1 MTPKVCPMPYDPS
14 SSESRWQAAWEQAGS
29 FTATRDDRP
38 KYYVLEMF
46 PYPSGRIHMGHVRNY
61 TMGDVVAR
69 FRRAQGFSVLHPMGW
84 DAFGMPAENA
94 AMEQG
99 GHPRDWTYANIATMK
114 KQLKPLGLSIDWS
127 REFATCDDDYV
138 HQQQAMFLDMLDAG
152 LITRKSA
159 QVNWDP
165 VDMTVLANEQVIDG
179 KGWRSGA
186 PVGRRELTQWFFRI
200 SDYSDEL
207 LSALE
212 GLTGWPD
219 KVRLMQANW
228 IGKSR
233 GLQFRFET
241 VDAPEGFEAIEVYTT
256 RPDTLMGASF
266 VALSPDHPLVKD
278 LAAADPRV
286 AGFVEE
292 CRRIGTTEEA
302 IETAPKLGFDTGLSV
317 KHPLDPDW
325 HLPIWI
331 ANFVLMDYGTGA
343 IFGSPA
349 HDERDHEFAT
359 KYGLPIPATF
369 GERGMSLG
377 DADAMVAKAPYVP
390 LKSETVTYVRGFSG
404 AADQTGEA
412 AVDAAIAHAEASG
425 YGEGVTKFRLRDW
438 GISRQRY
445 WGCPIPVLHCD
456 KCGTVPEAK
465 ENLPVLLPQDVTFD
479 VPGNPLDRH
488 PTWRQATCPQCGGAA
503 LRETDTMDTFVDS
516 SWYYARFTSPHAAT
530 PTDRADADY
539 WMNVDQYIGGIEH
552 AILHLLYSRFFARAM
567 VKTGHLPESAKEPF
581 DALFTQ
587 GMVTHEV
594 YKSQG
599 TRDITRPD
607 GTPATLIYDQYHLPE
622 EIVFAT
628 EEGGKRVA
636 ILKTEML
643 ADSVSPVDFQ
653 HVQDYVGALGRTQ
666 VEVIPSA
673 KMSKSKKN
681 VVDPVNIVQSFGADT
696 ARWFMLSDS
705 PPERDVE
712 WTSAGAE
719 AAHKFLAKI
728 HRMAEQPENSA
739 LSNFERSAEDDTL
752 LRGAHVTI
760 GRVTEAIE
768 SFAFNKAIAAIYT
781 FANDLSRMSGT
792 TAGRRKVVKLLACLI
807 APMTPHLAEEIWQAA
822 GGKGMVVD
830 QPWPQVDQALLKK
843 DFLSLPIQIN
853 GKRRSEILVS
863 ADATQATI
871 EAAVLADETVQR
883 YLNGAAPKKLIVVPG
898 RIVNVVA

>member
-1 MTPKVCPMPYDPS
+1 MPYDPAQ
-14 SSESRWQAAWEQAGS
+14 SEARWQQAWAEAGT
-29 FTATRDDRP
+29 FTATRDERP

-69 FRRAQGFSVLHPMGW
+69 FKRAQGFSVLHPMGW

-99 GHPRDWTYANIATMK
+99 GHPRDWTYANIATMRD
-114 KQLKPLGLSIDWS
+114 QLRPLGLSIDWS

-138 HQQQAMFLDMLDAG
+138 AQQQALFLDFLEAG

-186 PVGRRELTQWFFRI
+186 AVERKELTQWFFRI

-207 LSALE
+207 LSALD

-233 GLQFRFET
+233 GLQFGFAT
-241 VDAPEGFEAIEVYTT
+241 VDAPSGFERIEVYTT

-266 VALSPDHPLVKD
+266 LALSPDHPLVKL
-278 LAAADPRV
+278 LAETRPEVAA
-286 AGFVEE
+286 FVEE

-302 IETAPKLGFDTGLSV
+302 IETAPKLGFDTGLTV
-317 KHPLDPDW
+317 RHPLDPNW
-325 HLPIWI
+325 HLPIWV

-359 KYGLPIPATF
+359 KYGLPIRATF
-369 GERGMSLG
+369 GERGMDLAE
-377 DADAMVAKAPYVP
+377 ADALVAKVAYVP
-390 LKSETVTYVRGFSG
+390 LKSETVTFVRGFAGES
-404 AADQTGEA
+404 DQTGEA
-412 AVDAAIAHAEASG
+412 AVDAAIAHAEAQG

-445 WGCPIPVLHCD
+445 WGCPIPVVHCSQ
-456 KCGTVPEAK
+456 CGTVPEAK
-465 ENLPVLLPQDVTFD
+465 KNLPVLLPQDVSFD

-488 PTWRQATCPQCGGAA
+488 PSWRQTNCPVCGGAA

-516 SWYYARFTSPHAAT
+516 SWYYARFTAPHADT
-530 PTDRADADY
+530 PTVRADADY

-567 VKTGHLPESAKEPF
+567 VKTGHLPETASEPF

-587 GMVTHEV
+587 GMVTHEI
-594 YKSQG
+594 YM
-599 TRDITRPD
+599 TRDERGRPV
-607 GTPATLIYDQYHLPE
+607 YHLPE
-622 EIVFAT
+622 DVVD
-628 EEGGKRVA
+628 GK
-636 ILKTEML
+636 L
-643 ADSVSPVDFQ
+643 ADGTPV
-653 HVQDYVGALGRTQ
+653 
-666 VEVIPSA
+666 EIIPSA

-681 VVDPVNIVQSFGADT
+681 VVDPVNIVASFGADT

-712 WTSAGAE
+712 WTAAGAE
-719 AAHKFLAKI
+719 AANKFLARVWRLADEAPVEGGDDPDLTRAA
-728 HRMAEQPENSA
+728 HRAIA
-739 LSNFERSAEDDTL
+739 D
-752 LRGAHVTI
+752 VT
-760 GRVTEAIE
+760 RAIE
-768 SFAFNKAIAAIYT
+768 GFAFNKAVAKLYELANAIGKSK
-781 FANDLSRMSGT
+781 AGGDSRRAVLRTM
-792 TAGRRKVVKLLACLI
+792 AQLM
-807 APMTPHLAEEIWQAA
+807 APMVPHLAEDVWAMA
-822 GGKGMVVD
+822 GGQGMAVD
-830 QPWPQVDQALLKK
+830 APWPVADPAMLVD
-843 DFLSLPIQIN
+843 DTVTLPIQIN
-853 GKRRSEILVS
+853 GKRRAEISVPKDM
-863 ADATQATI
+863 AKDEI
-871 EAAVLADETVQR
+871 EALVMADETVQR
-883 YLNGAAPKKLIVVPG
+883 FLEGAAPKKLIVVPG

>member
-1 MTPKVCPMPYDPS
+1 MPYDPS
-14 SSESRWQAAWEQAGS
+14 SLEPRWQHAWADAGS
-29 FTATRDDRP
+29 FAAVRDERP

-69 FRRAQGFSVLHPMGW
+69 FKRAQGYSVLHPMGW

-99 GHPRDWTYANIATMK
+99 GHPRDWTYANIATMRD
-114 KQLKPLGLSIDWS
+114 QLKPLGLSIDWS

-138 HQQQAMFLDMLDAG
+138 HQQQAMFLDMLEAG

-186 PVGRRELTQWFFRI
+186 TVERRELTQWFFRI

-207 LSALE
+207 LTALD
-212 GLTGWPD
+212 GLTGWPE
-219 KVRLMQANW
+219 KVRLMQSNW

-241 VDAPEGFEAIEVYTT
+241 VDAPEEFAAIDVYTT

-286 AGFVEE
+286 AAFVEE

-302 IETAPKLGFDTGLSV
+302 IETAPKLGFDTGLTV
-317 KHPLDPDW
+317 RHPLDADW

-349 HDERDHEFAT
+349 HDERDHDFAT
-359 KYGLPIPATF
+359 KYGLPIRATF
-369 GERGMSLG
+369 GERGMSL
-377 DADAMVAKAPYVP
+377 DQADAMVAAAPYVP

-404 AADQTGEA
+404 EADQTGES
-412 AVDAAIAHAEASG
+412 AVDAAIAHAEANG

-456 KCGTVPEAK
+456 TCGTVPEAK

-503 LRETDTMDTFVDS
+503 RRETDTMDTFVDS
-516 SWYYARFTSPHAAT
+516 SWYYARFTSPKAAT

-567 VKTGHLPESAKEPF
+567 VKTGHLPDSAKEPF

-587 GMVTHEV
+587 GMVTHEI
-594 YKSQG
+594 YRTTDDRG
-599 TRDITRPD
+599 RPV
-607 GTPATLIYDQYHLPE
+607 YHLPE
-622 EIVFAT
+622 DVT
-628 EEGGKRVA
+628 DGK
-636 ILKTEML
+636 LT
-643 ADSVSPVDFQ
+643 DGTP
-653 HVQDYVGALGRTQ
+653 

-681 VVDPVNIVQSFGADT
+681 VVDPVNIVANFGADT

-712 WTSAGAE
+712 WTAAGAE
-719 AAHKFLAKI
+719 AANKFLARVWRLADEAGGNDLNGGDDPDLTRAA
-728 HRMAEQPENSA
+728 HRAIN
-739 LSNFERSAEDDTL
+739 D
-752 LRGAHVTI
+752 VTK
-760 GRVTEAIE
+760 AIE
-768 SFAFNKAIAAIYT
+768 GFAFNKAVAKIYEL
-781 FANDLSRMSGT
+781 ANAVGKSK
-792 TAGRRKVVKLLACLI
+792 AGGEARRAVLRIMAQLMG
-807 APMTPHLAEEIWQAA
+807 PMVPHLAEDVWAMA
-822 GGKGMVVD
+822 GGQGLLVD
-830 QPWPQVDQALLKK
+830 APWPKADPALLE
-843 DFLSLPIQIN
+843 DDTVVLPIQIN
-853 GKRRSEILVS
+853 GKRRAEISVPK
-863 ADATQATI
+863 DMPKDRI
-871 EAAVLADETVQR
+871 EAMVLADETV
-883 YLNGAAPKKLIVVPG
+883 LKFLDGAAPKKLIVVPG

>member
-1 MTPKVCPMPYDPS
+1 MPYDPS
-14 SSESRWQAAWEQAGS
+14 SLEPRWQKAWADARS
-29 FTATRDDRP
+29 FTAVRDGRP

-69 FRRAQGFSVLHPMGW
+69 FKRAQGYSVLHPMGW

-99 GHPRDWTYANIATMK
+99 GHPRDWTRANIATMRD
-114 KQLKPLGLSIDWS
+114 QLRPLGLSIDWS

-138 HQQQAMFLDMLDAG
+138 HQQQAMFLDMLGAG

-186 PVGRRELTQWFFRI
+186 PVERRELTQWFFRI

-207 LSALE
+207 LAALD
-212 GLTGWPD
+212 GLTGWPE
-219 KVRLMQANW
+219 KVRLMQSNW

-233 GLQFRFET
+233 GLQFRFQT
-241 VDAPEGFEAIEVYTT
+241 VDAPEDFPAIEVYTT

-266 VALSPDHPLVKD
+266 VALSPDHPLVRD
-278 LAAADPRV
+278 LAAADPKV
-286 AGFVEE
+286 AGFVED

-302 IETAPKLGFDTGLSV
+302 IETAPKLGFDTGLTV
-317 KHPLDPDW
+317 KHPLDADW

-349 HDERDHEFAT
+349 HDERDHEFAL
-359 KYGLPIPATF
+359 KYGLPIRATF
-369 GERGMSLG
+369 GERGMSPEQ
-377 DADAMVAKAPYVP
+377 ADAMVAGAAYVP
-390 LKSETVTYVRGFSG
+390 LKSETVTYVSGFSG
-404 AADQTGEA
+404 QADQTGEA
-412 AVDAAIAHAEASG
+412 AVDAAIAHAEAAG

-456 KCGTVPEAK
+456 TCGTVPEAK

-488 PTWRQATCPQCGGAA
+488 PTWRRATCPQCGGAA

-567 VKTGHLPESAKEPF
+567 VRTGHLPESAKEPF
-581 DALFTQ
+581 GALFTQ
-587 GMVTHEV
+587 GMVTHEI
-594 YKSQG
+594 YM
-599 TRDITRPD
+599 TRDDRGRPV
-607 GTPATLIYDQYHLPE
+607 YHLPE
-622 EIVFAT
+622 DVT
-628 EEGGKRVA
+628 DGKLTDGTA
-636 ILKTEML
+636 
-643 ADSVSPVDFQ
+643 
-653 HVQDYVGALGRTQ
+653 

-681 VVDPVNIVQSFGADT
+681 VVDPVNIVANFGADT

-712 WTSAGAE
+712 WTAAGAE
-719 AAHKFLAKI
+719 AAHKFLARVWRLTDEAGEGGEDPDLTRAA
-728 HRMAEQPENSA
+728 HRAIN
-739 LSNFERSAEDDTL
+739 D
-752 LRGAHVTI
+752 VT
-760 GRVTEAIE
+760 RAIE
-768 SFAFNKAIAAIYT
+768 GFAFNKAVARIYEL
-781 FANDLSRMSGT
+781 ANAVGKSK
-792 TAGRRKVVKLLACLI
+792 AGGEARRAVLRIMAQLMG
-807 APMTPHLAEEIWQAA
+807 PMVPHLAEEVWAMA
-822 GGKGMVVD
+822 GGQGLLVD
-830 QPWPQVDQALLKK
+830 APWPKPDPAMLEDDTVI
-843 DFLSLPIQIN
+843 LPIQIN
-853 GKRRSEILVS
+853 GKRRAEISV
-863 ADATQATI
+863 AKDMPKDRI
-871 EAAVLADETVQR
+871 EALVLADETV
-883 YLNGAAPKKLIVVPG
+883 LKFLDGAAPRKLIVVPG

>member
-1 MTPKVCPMPYDPS
+1 MPYDPS
-14 SSESRWQAAWEQAGS
+14 SLESRWQQAWADAGS
-29 FTATRDDRP
+29 FTATRDERP

-69 FRRAQGFSVLHPMGW
+69 FKRAQGFSVLHPMGW

-99 GHPRDWTYANIATMK
+99 GHPRDWTYANIATMRE
-114 KQLKPLGLSIDWS
+114 QLKPLGLSIDWS
-127 REFATCDDDYV
+127 REFATCDDGYV
-138 HQQQAMFLDMLDAG
+138 AQQQALFLDFLEAG

-186 PVGRRELTQWFFRI
+186 PVERKELTQWFFRI
-200 SDYSDEL
+200 SDYSEEL
-207 LSALE
+207 LAALD
-212 GLTGWPD
+212 GLKGWPE
-219 KVRLMQANW
+219 KVRLMQSNW

-241 VDAPEGFEAIEVYTT
+241 VDAPEGFGRIEVYTT

-266 VALSPDHPLVKD
+266 VALSPDHPLVRG
-278 LAAADPRV
+278 LAAADPKV
-286 AGFVEE
+286 AGFCEE

-302 IETAPKLGFDTGLSV
+302 IETAPKMGFDTGLTV
-317 KHPLDPDW
+317 RHPLDGDW

-359 KYGLPIPATF
+359 KYGLPIRATF
-369 GERGMSLG
+369 GERGMTLEQ
-377 DADAMVAKAPYVP
+377 ADALVAEASFTP
-390 LKSETVTYVRGFSG
+390 LKSEVVTYVRGFAG
-404 AADQTGEA
+404 QPDQTGEA
-412 AVDAAIAHAEASG
+412 AVDAAIAHAEANG
-425 YGEGVTKFRLRDW
+425 YGEGVTKYRLRDW

-445 WGCPIPVLHCD
+445 WGCPIPVVHCGT
-456 KCGTVPEAK
+456 CGTVPEAK
-465 ENLPVLLPQDVTFD
+465 RNLPVLLPQDVSFD
-479 VPGNPLDRH
+479 IPGNPLDRH
-488 PTWRQATCPQCGGAA
+488 PTWRNATCPQCGGAA

-567 VKTGHLPESAKEPF
+567 VKTGHLPEAAKEPF

-587 GMVTHEV
+587 GMVTHEI
-594 YKSQG
+594 YM
-599 TRDITRPD
+599 TRDEKGRPV
-607 GTPATLIYDQYHLPE
+607 YHLPE
-622 EIVFAT
+622 DVVD
-628 EEGGKRVA
+628 GK
-636 ILKTEML
+636 L
-643 ADSVSPVDFQ
+643 ADGTP
-653 HVQDYVGALGRTQ
+653 
-666 VEVIPSA
+666 VEVVPSA

-681 VVDPVNIVQSFGADT
+681 VVDPVNIVESFGADT

-712 WTSAGAE
+712 WTAAGAE
-719 AAHKFLAKI
+719 AAHKFLSRVWRLAEESSEGGEDPGLARAA
-728 HRMAEQPENSA
+728 HRAIA
-739 LSNFERSAEDDTL
+739 D
-752 LRGAHVTI
+752 VT
-760 GRVTEAIE
+760 RAIE
-768 SFAFNKAIAAIYT
+768 GFAFNKAVAKIYEL
-781 FANDLSRMSGT
+781 ANAVGKS
-792 TAGRRKVVKLLACLI
+792 TAGGESRRAVLRIMAQLM
-807 APMTPHLAEEIWQAA
+807 APMVPHLAEDVWAMA
-822 GGKGMVVD
+822 GGSGMVVD
-830 QPWPQVDQALLKK
+830 APWPQADPAMLEDDSVT
-843 DFLSLPIQIN
+843 LPIQIN
-853 GKRRSEILVS
+853 GKRRAEISV
-863 ADATQATI
+863 AKDMPKDQI
-871 EAAVLADETVQR
+871 EALVLADETVQR
-883 YLNGAAPKKLIVVPG
+883 FLEGAVPKKLIVVPG